1 MLKFNPRDGFSYVS
15 DRTKKEYTLEGLRCL
30 GGSASSD
37 KVIIWDNRNG
47 DDPDQIVGWFYGED
61 TMIENLAEL
70 EKTVAEYVTPY
81 ERRKR
86 NEEELKR
93 FEGFKAHMHEK
104 LDAAFAESDNCDEFY
119 NAKFVLSFMGKTVE
133 FYVCPESF
141 ESFEVAINTQIEL
154 LKEDIA

>member
-1 MLKFNPRDGFSYVS
+1 MLKFNPRNGFSYVS
-15 DRTKKEYTLEGLRCL
+15 DRTKKEYALEGLRCL

-37 KVIIWDNRNG
+37 KVIIWDSGSANE
-47 DDPDQIVGWFYGED
+47 PDQIVGWFYGED
-61 TMIENLAEL
+61 TITGNLAEL

-81 ERRKR
+81 EYRKR
-86 NEEELKR
+86 NEAELKQ
-93 FEGFKAHMHEK
+93 FEDFKAHMHEK
-104 LDAAFAESDNCDEFY
+104 LDSAFAESDDCEEFY

-141 ESFEVAINTQIEL
+141 ESFEVAVDTQIEL